1 MINRINRRKI
11 ISFVLITFI
20 YQILL
25 IVYGFML
32 QLCFNCA
39 NVLVGQLLA
48 LILCMIEGVAFSSF
62 NHLIGNK
69 SRSKTEILSVDLMG
83 TATLIIMFCVKMFCP
98 EFK

>member
-1 MINRINRRKI
+1 MINRINREKI
-11 ISFVLITFI
+11 ISFLVITGV

-39 NVLVGQLLA
+39 NILVGQSLA
-48 LILCMIEGVAFSSF
+48 LMLCMIEGVAFSSF

-69 SRSKTEILSVDLMG
+69 RRSKTEILSVDLIG
-83 TATLIIMFCVKMFCP
+83 IATLIIMLCVKMFCP
-98 EFK
+98 EIH